1 MSTVTL
7 RIPDDKHR
15 RLKQLAKSRRLSVNK
30 LVEEWA
36 TVALTAHDTELRF
49 RALATRGNPTRGLAL
64 LDQLAEREATTRRT
78 PVGSIRESARAR
90 KR

>member
-15 RLKQLAKSRRLSVNK
+15 RLKQLAKSRRVSVNK

-49 RALATRGNPTRGLAL
+49 RAMAARGSPARGLAL
-64 LDQLAEREATTRRT
+64 LNELTDREVEARGTATARRKST
-78 PVGSIRESARAR
+78 AR
-90 KR
+90 

>member
-15 RLKQLAKSRRLSVNK
+15 RLKQLAKSRRVSVNK

-49 RALATRGNPTRGLAL
+49 RSLAARGKPALGLAL
-64 LDQLAEREATTRRT
+64 LDELAAREASLRDVR
-78 PVGSIRESARAR
+78 ARAGRGLPGSR
-90 KR
+90 KS

>member
-15 RLKQLAKSRRLSVNK
+15 RLKQLAKSRRVSVNK

-49 RALATRGNPTRGLAL
+49 RALAARGSPARGLAL
-64 LDQLAEREATTRRT
+64 LDELADREAKARSTAAARRKPT
-78 PVGSIRESARAR
+78 AR
-90 KR
+90 

>member
-49 RALATRGNPTRGLAL
+49 RALAIRGNPRRGLAL
-64 LDQLAEREATTRRT
+64 LDELALREETARRT
-78 PVGSIRESARAR
+78 RVRSTREGVGAR

>member
-15 RLKQLAKSRRLSVNK
+15 RLKQLAKSRRVSVNK

-64 LDQLAEREATTRRT
+64 LDELAVREATARRT
-78 PVGSIRESARAR
+78 RVRSPREAVGAR

>member
-15 RLKQLAKSRRLSVNK
+15 RLKQLAKSRRVSVNK

-49 RALATRGNPTRGLAL
+49 RALAARGMPTRGLAL
-64 LDQLAEREATTRRT
+64 LDELAVREASVRD
-78 PVGSIRESARAR
+78 ARAR
-90 KR
+90 GGRGVPGGRRS

>member
-15 RLKQLAKSRRLSVNK
+15 RLKQLAKTRRVSVNK

-36 TVALTAHDTELRF
+36 TVALAAHDTELRF
-49 RALATRGNPTRGLAL
+49 RALAACGKPVRGLAL
-64 LDQLAEREATTRRT
+64 LDELAAREASVKDAPNRAGRGV
-78 PVGSIRESARAR
+78 PGSR
-90 KR
+90 KS